1 MKFLLIVLLAVLFFA
16 NVRALNEDTKNYLLK
31 EQWEQFKTKFGCVP
45 FFFCFVVVIF
55 GFVCV
60 FFLSRCGVIGV

>member
-31 EQWEQFKTKFGCVP
+31 EQWEEFKTKFGCVP
-45 FFFCFVVVIF
+45 FFSV
-55 GFVCV
+55 
-60 FFLSRCGVIGV
+60 LLL